1 MDWLQER
8 EQGAALVETAFVLV
22 LLMMILV
29 GIVTVGVAFN
39 RSNGLQTAA
48 REGSRYGATL
58 TVQTDMTTY
67 LDDVRDVTKAAAI
80 GDLDASVPGQ
90 YICVALVDSSYGSQS
105 LVESGGGETSGTT
118 CFTDGRSD
126 PRVQVVVR
134 RDSDIEV
141 VVFSQTVTLEGTS
154 VSRYERD

>member
-1 MDWLQER
+1 MERQE
-8 EQGAALVETAFVLV
+8 GAALVETAFMLV

-29 GIVTVGVAFN
+29 GIVTTGVTFN

-58 TVQTDMTTY
+58 TVEVDVPTY
-67 LDDVRDVTKAAAI
+67 LDAVRNVAKAAAV

-90 YICVALVDSSYGSQS
+90 YVCVALVDTSYGSQS
-105 LVESGGGETSGTT
+105 LVESAGVESTGTT
-118 CFTDGRSD
+118 CFSDGRND

-141 VVFSQTVTLEGTS
+141 VVFSQTVTVEGTS
-154 VSRYERD
+154 VSRFERD